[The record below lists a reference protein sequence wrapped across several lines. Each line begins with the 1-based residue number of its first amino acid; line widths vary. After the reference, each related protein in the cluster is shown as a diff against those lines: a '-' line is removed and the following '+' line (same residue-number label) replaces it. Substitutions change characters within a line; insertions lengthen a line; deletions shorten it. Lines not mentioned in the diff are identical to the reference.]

1 MSLNTSDAL
10 PINNTVPLHDFMRKA
25 YHLPVVQVTFTIL
38 ALICICCPLFYKFIP
53 WCRLRWSGYRRLGKR
68 NAYRSIEMKEF
79 EVASDV
85 LSFYSTDDETP
96 LHLPPST

>member
-1 MSLNTSDAL
+1 MNMSLNTSDAL
-10 PINNTVPLHDFMRKA
+10 PINNTVPLNDFTTR
-25 YHLPVVQVTFTIL
+25 VVKVTFVIL